1 MEPARPNRAVFY
13 ALCANAVLLFAVLI
27 VLLARGG
34 NNSFPDSVAFAAAP
48 GAGAPAQPIAG
59 GPSGLYLMPGQMQKE
74 RWGCF
79 VMDVNRE
86 TLIAY
91 EYFPGTRQLQLA
103 AARSIH
109 FDRSLEDFNTDPA
122 PRKIEQL
129 LNAANRPRPGDNR
142 GAGGGAAPRDNE

>member
-1 MEPARPNRAVFY
+1 MEPARPNRAVLY

-27 VLLARGG
+27 VLLARSG
-34 NNSFPDSVAFAAAP
+34 NNSFPESMAFAAAP
-48 GAGAPAQPIAG
+48 GAGAPQPSAG
-59 GPSGLYLMPGQMQKE
+59 GPGGIYIMPGQMQKE

-109 FDRSLEDFNTDPA
+109 FDRALEDFNTDPS
-122 PRKIEQL
+122 P
-129 LNAANRPRPGDNR
+129 
-142 GAGGGAAPRDNE
+142 